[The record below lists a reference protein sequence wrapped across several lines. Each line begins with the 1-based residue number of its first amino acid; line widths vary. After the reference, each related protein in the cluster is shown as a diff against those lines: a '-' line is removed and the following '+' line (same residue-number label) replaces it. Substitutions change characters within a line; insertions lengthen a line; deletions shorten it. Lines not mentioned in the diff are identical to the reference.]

1 MVWWRQNRP
10 EIWLIVNGFKHRL
23 FVAGEMAREKLQV
36 SQSKMKNIYDRRAEH
51 QEFSPGD
58 QVHALMP
65 VVSSPFQAK
74 YSGPYTVVE
83 RRSDLNYII
92 ATPGRKKSTQLCHV
106 NLLKPYYK
114 REAEVSQTVRDKV
127 HPVLLVSSVS
137 ESQEVDGVPEPDDS
151 LLYGR
156 LKNSE
161 TLRNLDSLL
170 LHLTESKRGE
180 LSDLIQKYPC
190 MFDVPKCTNWIEHD
204 VDVGNAQPIKQRFY
218 RMSPEKLKYLDS
230 EVAYMLENNNAIPSP
245 SSWFS
250 PCILVPKADKSPRF
264 CTDFRKVN
272 SVTKPDSFPL
282 PRMDDCIDQVGS
294 AKFVSKFDLLK
305 GYWQVPLSARAQE
318 VSAFV
323 TPSGLYSYRVMPFGL
338 RNAPATFQRLM
349 NRVVS
354 GLEGCSVY
362 LDDLVIYSDTW
373 HAHLKRIRALFD
385 RLSEAR
391 LTVNLAKC
399 EFARA
404 TVTYLGRVVGQG
416 HVAPVQAKVRAVEHF
431 PRPTTKKELQRFLGL
446 VGYYRSFC
454 KNFSTVVFH
463 MTVVKS

>member
-1 MVWWRQNRP
+1 M
-10 EIWLIVNGFKHRL
+10 
-23 FVAGEMAREKLQV
+23 
-36 SQSKMKNIYDRRAEH
+36 
-51 QEFSPGD
+51 
-58 QVHALMP
+58 
-65 VVSSPFQAK
+65 
-74 YSGPYTVVE
+74 
-83 RRSDLNYII
+83 
-92 ATPGRKKSTQLCHV
+92 
-106 NLLKPYYK
+106 
-114 REAEVSQTVRDKV
+114 
-127 HPVLLVSSVS
+127 
-137 ESQEVDGVPEPDDS
+137 PEPDDS

-180 LSDLIQKYPC
+180 LSDLIQKYSC
-190 MFDVPKCTNWIEHD
+190 LFGDVPTCTNWIEHD

-230 EVAYMLENNNAIPSP
+230 EVAYMLENNIAIPSP
-245 SSWFS
+245 SSWSS

-294 AKFVSKFDLLK
+294 AKFVTKFDLLK

-338 RNAPATFQRLM
+338 RNAPVTFQRLM

-463 MTVVKS
+463 MTELLKAKVKFVWSNECQQAFENIKSLMCSSPVLIAPQFDKTFMLQVDASQVGAGAVLLQEDDQGMVRPVSFFSKKFNSYQLNYSVIEKEALATCLGFAAL